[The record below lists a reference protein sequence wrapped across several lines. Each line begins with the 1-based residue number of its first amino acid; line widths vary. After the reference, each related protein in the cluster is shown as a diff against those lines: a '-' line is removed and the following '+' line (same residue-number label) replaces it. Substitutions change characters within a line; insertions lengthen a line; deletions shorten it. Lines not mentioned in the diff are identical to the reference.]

1 MMEGMRHELL
11 PAMDEIRAAAEL
23 VAGYLPSTP
32 QYTWP
37 QIDARAGRTVWVKH
51 ENHMPVGAFKVRGGL
66 VYMNALRAKL
76 APGSTVISA
85 TRGNHGQS
93 IALAARE
100 NGFRSVIVVPKG
112 NSVEKNAAMRALGAE
127 LIEHGDDFQAATEH
141 AMALEAEHGWHRV
154 KAVSRH
160 LVAGVATGFLEML
173 TAHPEIETMY
183 VAVGMGS
190 AICGAIAVRDGLGL
204 KTEIVG
210 VTSSSAP
217 ATAMSY
223 AAGRVTEAEAATR
236 IADGVACRKPD
247 AEAIETMVQGVAR
260 VIEVGDEAV
269 EEAMRIYFA
278 DTHNVAEGAGAIGL
292 AAMLQDEGAGGV
304 CGVVLSGG
312 NVDSAVFARVLGG
325 C

>member
-11 PAMDEIRAAAEL
+11 PGMDEIRAAAEL

-66 VYMNALRAKL
+66 VYMNALRAEL

>member
-1 MMEGMRHELL
+1 MMEGMTHELL
-11 PAMDEIRAAAEL
+11 PGIDEIRAAAAL
-23 VAGYLPSTP
+23 VGRYLPQTP

-37 QIDARAGRTVWVKH
+37 QINARAGRTVWVKH

-66 VYMNALRAKL
+66 VYMDALRRELPA
-76 APGSTVISA
+76 GSTVVSA

-127 LIEHGDDFQAATEH
+127 LIEYGDDFQAASEH

-154 KAVSRH
+154 KSVSRP
-160 LVAGVATGFLEML
+160 LVAGVATGFLELL
-173 TAHPEIETMY
+173 TAHPEIETLY

-190 AICGAIAVRDGLGL
+190 AICGAMAVRAGLGL
-204 KTEIVG
+204 ETEIVG
-210 VTSSSAP
+210 VTSSAAP
-217 ATAMSY
+217 ATAMSF
-223 AAGRVTEAEAATR
+223 AAGKVEEADAMTR

-247 AEAIETMVQGVAR
+247 AEAIETMLAGVAR
-260 VIEVGDEAV
+260 VIEVGDESV

-292 AAMLQDEGAGGV
+292 AALLQDEGAGGV
-304 CGVVLSGG
+304 CATVLSGG
-312 NVDSAVFARVLGG
+312 NVDSDVFARVLGG
-325 C
+325 

>member
-1 MMEGMRHELL
+1 MMVGMRHELL
-11 PAMDEIRAAAEL
+11 PEIDEIRAAAEL
-23 VAGYLPSTP
+23 VGRYLPRTP
-32 QYTWP
+32 EYTWP
-37 QIDARAGRTVWVKH
+37 QINARAGRTVWVKH

-66 VYMNALRAKL
+66 VYMNALRQEL

-154 KAVSRH
+154 KSVSRH
-160 LVAGVATGFLEML
+160 LVAGVATGFLELL

-190 AICGAIAVRDGLGL
+190 AICAAMAVRDGLGL

-223 AAGRVTEAEAATR
+223 AAGRVKEAEAATR

-247 AEAIETMVQGVAR
+247 AEAIEVMLEGVAR
-260 VIEVGDEAV
+260 VIEVPDEAV

-292 AAMLQDEGAGGV
+292 AAVLQDEGAGGI
-304 CGVVLSGG
+304 CGTVLSGG
-312 NVDSAVFARVLGG
+312 NVDSDVFARVLGG